1 MKGDCHCHI
10 WPLNRP
16 DKHSLVT
23 AKLVDMCSGPP
34 DTVLQALDLL
44 GQGHTEPHCPGDPR
58 AQKGT
63 RQGQEAMEAPG
74 AGPGLCPGLTT
85 AQRAALRLLSQGNDG
100 PGLGPLTRPGA
111 AEGCGAASCRPPAP
125 RAGAVRLAQSR
136 GHRSPAPP
144 RGHATCHVAF
154 PGAAAPRL
162 SHAAGPPV
170 RPGWLVGHSD
180 SKPGERDWSRGRVT
194 RGKSAWPSQFPEVP
208 TPPLQR
214 AGGPGRPSPRGPRPH
229 LGHVVHALLE
239 GAQHSLLQHRHGLL
253 AGRER
258 AGEQGLPR
266 ACGHRGC

>member
-1 MKGDCHCHI
+1 MKGDCPCHI

-100 PGLGPLTRPGA
+100 PGLGPLKGLGPLTGLGPLKGV
-111 AEGCGAASCRPPAP
+111 GP
-125 RAGAVRLAQSR
+125 RAAD
-136 GHRSPAPP
+136 HP
-144 RGHATCHVAF
+144 RRV
-154 PGAAAPRL
+154 L
-162 SHAAGPPV
+162 
-170 RPGWLVGHSD
+170 
-180 SKPGERDWSRGRVT
+180 GRCV
-194 RGKSAWPSQFPEVP
+194 
-208 TPPLQR
+208 
-214 AGGPGRPSPRGPRPH
+214 
-229 LGHVVHALLE
+229 
-239 GAQHSLLQHRHGLL
+239 
-253 AGRER
+253 
-258 AGEQGLPR
+258 
-266 ACGHRGC
+266 

>member
-16 DKHSLVT
+16 EKHSLVT

-63 RQGQEAMEAPG
+63 RQGQEAMEAPE
-74 AGPGLCPGLTT
+74 AGPGLCPGLTAT
-85 AQRAALRLLSQGNDG
+85 QCAALRLLSQGNDG

-136 GHRSPAPP
+136 GH
-144 RGHATCHVAF
+144 ATCHVAF
-154 PGAAAPRL
+154 PGR
-162 SHAAGPPV
+162 PPHV
-170 RPGWLVGHSD
+170 SPTPL
-180 SKPGERDWSRGRVT
+180 
-194 RGKSAWPSQFPEVP
+194 APSQA
-208 TPPLQR
+208 R
-214 AGGPGRPSPRGPRPH
+214 MARGT
-229 LGHVVHALLE
+229 
-239 GAQHSLLQHRHGLL
+239 Q
-253 AGRER
+253 
-258 AGEQGLPR
+258 
-266 ACGHRGC
+266 

>member
-63 RQGQEAMEAPG
+63 RQGQEAMEAPE

-100 PGLGPLTRPGA
+100 PGLGPLKGV
-111 AEGCGAASCRPPAP
+111 GP
-125 RAGAVRLAQSR
+125 RAAD
-136 GHRSPAPP
+136 HP
-144 RGHATCHVAF
+144 RRV
-154 PGAAAPRL
+154 L
-162 SHAAGPPV
+162 
-170 RPGWLVGHSD
+170 
-180 SKPGERDWSRGRVT
+180 GRCV
-194 RGKSAWPSQFPEVP
+194 
-208 TPPLQR
+208 
-214 AGGPGRPSPRGPRPH
+214 
-229 LGHVVHALLE
+229 
-239 GAQHSLLQHRHGLL
+239 
-253 AGRER
+253 
-258 AGEQGLPR
+258 
-266 ACGHRGC
+266 